1 MLIFSYR
8 LLQLIFFPVIL
19 IIGLIRIL
27 NNKENFFS
35 YKQKIFANQNYTQ
48 IRQSEFLIHFA
59 SIGELNSIKFLVDRL
74 NNKKIVLSCSTLSS
88 FELSK
93 KLYPNLISIFLP
105 LDFFWNVNIFLS
117 KTNFKKILWIDSEIW
132 PNWLTI
138 SKKKNLKNILV
149 NGRVSDKSYVR
160 WSKYQ
165 NLSKIIGEQ
174 YDLIFAQSK
183 KDQVNI
189 NNLFCKKVYFFG
201 NLKFNI
207 NPNIPDSKR
216 KIVCFAS
223 VHLNE
228 YDKVINIIK
237 RLNLSEIF
245 EIIIIPRHIQFSNN
259 LSEKIISENLEKIT
273 VHNKFGDI
281 MSIFER
287 SKIVFMGGSL
297 IKHGGQNPLEPISRG
312 CFVLS
317 GNFNKNFEEI
327 YLDLEKLNLCK
338 TMNSDNLEDISNEI
352 NKQLEEDF
360 HHIEEIENF
369 INNNKN
375 SLKNI
380 TEMIDKC

>member
-1 MLIFSYR
+1 M
-8 LLQLIFFPVIL
+8 
-19 IIGLIRIL
+19 
-27 NNKENFFS
+27 
-35 YKQKIFANQNYTQ
+35 
-48 IRQSEFLIHFA
+48 
-59 SIGELNSIKFLVDRL
+59 DRL
-74 NNKKIVLSCSTLSS
+74 DNKKIVLSCSTLSS

-132 PNWLTI
+132 PNWLMI

-149 NGRVSDKSYVR
+149 NGRVSDTSYVR
-160 WSKYQ
+160 WSKYP

-183 KDQVNI
+183 KDQANI
-189 NNLFCKKVYFFG
+189 NNLFGKKVYFFG

-207 NPNIPDSKR
+207 NPNIPDSKK

-223 VHLNE
+223 IHLNE
-228 YDKVINIIK
+228 YDKVIKIIK
-237 RLNLSEIF
+237 KLNLSEIF

-338 TMNSDNLEDISNEI
+338 TMNSDNLQHISNEI
-352 NKQLEEDF
+352 NRLIEEDF
-360 HHIEEIENF
+360 HHVKEIENF